1 MAAIVMDNIRR
12 LSFSYP
18 STEKIPGFDDAD
30 MSSETSSR
38 HSFKIGSAAADIDID
53 HINKSLDHVNNFSK
67 RRMTDKLP
75 PVLMYEIGSTGE
87 SFHRSMTL
95 RELLTYVNDEA
106 NEIDDAA
113 YLKEIIEI
121 NMREEAEM
129 LKQDAKRDLP
139 FQNDKPPAA
148 RRPSPQRVSESK
160 SQPPGY
166 IAEQIQP
173 PLVRKSTNLSHL
185 AAAKPIYESRYGVP
199 LRPID
204 EDRDQFEET
213 YESIGALRLRD
224 LRRLDFQF
232 NPNEERSVLI
242 RRHSVLF
249 AMVSS
254 TCRLHLLNIFID
266 DCFVHTIGPYSRRSD
281 GKVSHTN
288 RPGWRRL
295 TAIHPR
301 PLHERVGHSKGAK
314 QGGSRCCS
322 RGC

>member
-1 MAAIVMDNIRR
+1 MLRGVQQKDVSVQNSCELPTQSSSKHCTEVRSVIMAAIVMDNIRR

-30 MSSETSSR
+30 LSSETSSR

-87 SFHRSMTL
+87 SYHKSMTL
-95 RELLTYVNDEA
+95 RELLNYVNDEA

-129 LKQDAKRDLP
+129 LKQDAKREHP
-139 FQNDKPPAA
+139 FQNEKPPA
-148 RRPSPQRVSESK
+148 RRPSPQRTSESK
-160 SQPPGY
+160 SHHTGS
-166 IAEQIQP
+166 IAEQSQP
-173 PLVRKSTNLSHL
+173 PQARKSTNLSHL
-185 AAAKPIYESRYGVP
+185 AAAKPIYESRYGAP
-199 LRPID
+199 LRAID
-204 EDRDQFEET
+204 EDREQVEET

-249 AMVSS
+249 AMVSVGRVFATLAIPYLLTYFRYIS
-254 TCRLHLLNIFID
+254 HCLFCRTL
-266 DCFVHTIGPYSRRSD
+266 FVP
-281 GKVSHTN
+281 
-288 RPGWRRL
+288 
-295 TAIHPR
+295 
-301 PLHERVGHSKGAK
+301 
-314 QGGSRCCS
+314 
-322 RGC
+322 